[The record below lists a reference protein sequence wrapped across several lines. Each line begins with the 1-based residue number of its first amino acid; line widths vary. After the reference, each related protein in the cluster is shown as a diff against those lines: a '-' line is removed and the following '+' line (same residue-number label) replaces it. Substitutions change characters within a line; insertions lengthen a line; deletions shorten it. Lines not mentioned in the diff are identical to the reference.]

1 MESEKIIMLA
11 LALIGIY
18 FVGRFYFGK
27 PVKKPARTY
36 QIIHLPLTD
45 QYIVK
50 HRGKYIR
57 TEYNLCRLDELF
69 FADKYRTEAEAK
81 KEIETAVVETESVA
95 KEIEAETTEP
105 ATKSTEDKTNN
116 FVKFK
121 IFMIYRR

>member
-27 PVKKPARTY
+27 PVKNPARTY

-81 KEIETAVVETESVA
+81 KEIEIF
-95 KEIEAETTEP
+95 KEGYYLEG
-105 ATKSTEDKTNN
+105 ATGKTITIYQT
-116 FVKFK
+116 FK
-121 IFMIYRR
+121 

>member
-1 MESEKIIMLA
+1 MYKDIRMDLRMVGSIEKLKYVHKMESEKIIMLA

-81 KEIETAVVETESVA
+81 KEIEIF
-95 KEIEAETTEP
+95 KEGYYLEG
-105 ATKSTEDKTNN
+105 ATGKT
-116 FVKFK
+116 
-121 IFMIYRR
+121 ITI